1 MIIQSNI
8 QKIYTYKNKNIICL
22 HSTHCYSEQ
31 KRGTYRYFLYFI
43 KNRLS
48 PDICRNRRY
57 KNLSMR
63 KIGKCHRKVILGSR
77 TLIKHI
83 KNKIAM

>member
-1 MIIQSNI
+1 MMIIQSNI

-43 KNRLS
+43 KNRL
-48 PDICRNRRY
+48 
-57 KNLSMR
+57 
-63 KIGKCHRKVILGSR
+63 
-77 TLIKHI
+77 
-83 KNKIAM
+83 